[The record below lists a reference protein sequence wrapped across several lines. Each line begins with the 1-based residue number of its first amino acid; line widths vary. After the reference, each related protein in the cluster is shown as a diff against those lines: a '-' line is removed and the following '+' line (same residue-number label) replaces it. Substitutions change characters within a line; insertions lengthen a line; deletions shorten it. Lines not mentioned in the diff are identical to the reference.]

1 MRRFKFNL
9 NTALRVK
16 QKIEQIR
23 EHQLIEARMVLE
35 REKQELL
42 ALKEKKN
49 DIKQVME
56 RELQRPLK
64 AAELMLYES
73 IMNALNER
81 VKNQESKVK
90 CAIEKSKEITELYL
104 AARRER
110 QVMEKLKEK
119 KYANYLIELN
129 REEQKILD
137 DIASLAYIRRGGE
150 E

>member
-1 MRRFKFNL
+1 MKRFKFNL
-9 NTALRVK
+9 NTALRIK

-23 EHQLIEARMVLE
+23 EHQLIEAHKVLE

-56 RELQRPLK
+56 KKLQRSLK
-64 AAELMLYES
+64 ASELILYES
-73 IMNALNER
+73 SINALNER
-81 VKNQESKVK
+81 VKNQESKVNA
-90 CAIEKSKEITELYL
+90 AIMKSKEISRLYL

-110 QVMEKLKEK
+110 QVIEKLKEK

>member
-9 NTALRVK
+9 NTPLRIK

-23 EHQLIEARMVLE
+23 EQQLIEARMALE

-56 RELQRPLK
+56 RELQQSLK

-73 IMNALNER
+73 MMNTLNDR
-81 VKNQESKVK
+81 LKNQESRVK
-90 CAIEKSKEITELYL
+90 RATEKSKEAMELYL

-119 KYANYLIELN
+119 RYAHYLVELN

>member
-9 NTALRVK
+9 NTPLRIK

-23 EHQLIEARMVLE
+23 EHQLIEARMALE

-56 RELQRPLK
+56 RELQQSLK

-73 IMNALNER
+73 MMNTLNDR
-81 VKNQESKVK
+81 LKNQESRVER
-90 CAIEKSKEITELYL
+90 AREKSKEAMELYL

-119 KYANYLIELN
+119 RYAHYLVELN